1 MDVRLPDG
9 TLIRGVPD
17 NISKADLVAKLKNNG
32 YDTSKLDAPV
42 AAPETPA
49 APPADVP
56 ESMLSRAGNMVERY
70 GLSNAR
76 AAMALPGSAVKFG
89 KGVVDAFADPAQTAE
104 MLGSAAL
111 GAAYNVTGM
120 KIPKEN
126 PFDLSSPDDPKVTKA
141 IETANAIGGDYKKA
155 YGSLDAIMNTWETDP
170 VRVMGD
176 LSMLLGGV
184 SGVARGLPGAAS
196 ADIAATAGKA
206 SLAVDPVMLAARG
219 GMATGR
225 GIANVAAPFVNPKAV
240 AGNALLG
247 SIDNPTAVLN
257 ALAASQGARATPGY
271 VPTFGE
277 RLVGEGVFEPGAA
290 GLEAGLNTTNNPVGR
305 KVFAQRQ
312 QSLNALN
319 DQLAR
324 IEDQLSQ
331 RATAATPQGLQDL
344 TEVRNQLLRRISE
357 EQAVLTQQGVDLAG
371 ALPNVGQRGPGQ
383 ALITRAGEL
392 EKGVRANVINP
403 AYEAAYSLAGNTP
416 IDIAGVTA
424 AAENILGR
432 KLSAFDP
439 STAPRTVQE
448 LAKLSPT
455 EIVVSGSEFP
465 TGVSGGGGKV
475 TLQQIDDIRKAI
487 NADIGEAKAASGAGT
502 VDIRLRNLNQLHAVL
517 DDAIAKSGL
526 TDEAKAAYTGA
537 VSKFRD
543 EFVPQFKTGIPADLR
558 RTTWRNEPGI
568 LPDAVV
574 QKFLSSERGA
584 EQFANLFKSGG
595 GGSNL
600 SMALGTGAKGD
611 VKAAQAMASGV
622 LDLFRTKVIDKT
634 TGAVNSAQ
642 ADAFIKQYGDNL
654 DVLQQAGVDIRGAID
669 DIRNQA
675 AKLEGKAGELS
686 DLQGALKAP
695 ETAVELVDAALKSPK
710 LMGNAISRLDKAGRA
725 AFGGELT
732 NRVLDM
738 VKAGKHE
745 EALKFLT
752 ENADALRTGMGR
764 KGAYDDLVDMANSG
778 RDLAAVVKDAPKTIT
793 PSTARDLSAF
803 SDAELTDLAL
813 VAEDIRRGK
822 TVEEMAG
829 TGSRPGPA
837 YKAGSEAASE
847 IGTAAGDAPAL
858 TNRVYSVLRNIG
870 KRFEKRIN
878 RKAAA
883 ELAYVMYTNPDAAA
897 ALINEAIARKGRA
910 AKPPPDLRGV
920 TAVGAATNAM
930 SPENQTAMAE

>member
-1 MDVRLPDG
+1 MATLAEIRAAHPEYGDMSDQQLADG
-9 TLIRGVPD
+9 LHSKFYADMPKDEFYKKLGV
-17 NISKADLVAKLKNNG
+17 SA
-32 YDTSKLDAPV
+32 
-42 AAPETPA
+42 ETPA

-56 ESMLSRAGNMVERY
+56 ESMLSRAGNMVEQY

-76 AAMALPGSAVKFG
+76 AAMALPESAVKFG
-89 KGVVDAFADPAQTAE
+89 KGIVEAVTNPVQTAE
-104 MLGSAAL
+104 TLGSAAL
-111 GAAYNVTGM
+111 GAAYNITGM

-155 YGSLDAIMNTWETDP
+155 YGSLDAIRNTWETDP
-170 VRVMGD
+170 VRLMGD

-184 SGVARGLPGAAS
+184 EGVAGRLPGAVN
-196 ADIAATAGKA
+196 ADIASTAGKV
-206 SLAVDPVMLAARG
+206 SRAVDPVMLAARG

-225 GIANVAAPFVNPKAV
+225 GVANMAAPFVNPKAV

-277 RLVGEGVFEPGAA
+277 RLVGEGVYEPGAA

-357 EQAVLTQQGVDLAG
+357 EQAALTKQGTDLADI
-371 ALPNVGQRGPGQ
+371 LPNTGQREPGQ

-392 EKGVRANVINP
+392 EKGVRANVIDP
-403 AYEAAYSLAGNTP
+403 AYKEAYALAGSTP
-416 IDIAGVTA
+416 IDISDAAA
-424 AAENILGR
+424 AAEKILGR
-432 KLSAFDP
+432 KLSDFDP
-439 STAPRTVQE
+439 STAPRTVQLLSE
-448 LAKLSPT
+448 LAPVTTVKGKFGIT
-455 EIVVSGSEFP
+455 KT
-465 TGVSGGGGKV
+465 TGGNV
-475 TLQQIDDIRKAI
+475 TLEQIDDIRKAI
-487 NADIGEAKAASGAGT
+487 NADIAEAKATSGAGT
-502 VDIRLRNLNQLHAVL
+502 ADIQRRNLNQLHAVL

-526 TDEAKAAYTGA
+526 TDEAKAAYAGA
-537 VSKFRD
+537 LSKFKT
-543 EFVPQFKTGIPADLR
+543 EIVGPFKTGIPADLR
-558 RTTWRNEPGI
+558 RTTWRNEPGV

-574 QKFLSSERGA
+574 QKFLGSERGA
-584 EQFANLFKSGG
+584 EQFGNLFK
-595 GGSNL
+595 
-600 SMALGTGAKGD
+600 GD
-611 VKAAQAMASGV
+611 PKAAANMAAGV
-622 LDLFRTKVIDKT
+622 LDLFRSKVIDKT
-634 TGAVNSAQ
+634 TGAVNSAM

-654 DVLQQAGVDIRGAID
+654 DVLQQAGIDIRAGIND
-669 DIRNQA
+669 VRNQA

-752 ENADALRTGMGR
+752 ENEDALRTGMGR

-778 RDLAAVVKDAPKTIT
+778 RDLAAVVKEAPKTIT

-803 SDAELTDLAL
+803 SDAELHDLSL

-897 ALINEAIARKGRA
+897 ALINEALARKGKA
-910 AKPPPDLRGV
+910 ARPAQDLRGV
-920 TAVGAATNAM
+920 TAAGAVTNAM
-930 SPENQTAMAE
+930 APENQNAMAQ

>member
-1 MDVRLPDG
+1 
-9 TLIRGVPD
+9 
-17 NISKADLVAKLKNNG
+17 
-32 YDTSKLDAPV
+32 
-42 AAPETPA
+42 
-49 APPADVP
+49 
-56 ESMLSRAGNMVERY
+56 
-70 GLSNAR
+70 
-76 AAMALPGSAVKFG
+76 
-89 KGVVDAFADPAQTAE
+89 
-104 MLGSAAL
+104 
-111 GAAYNVTGM
+111 
-120 KIPKEN
+120 
-126 PFDLSSPDDPKVTKA
+126 
-141 IETANAIGGDYKKA
+141 
-155 YGSLDAIMNTWETDP
+155 
-170 VRVMGD
+170 
-176 LSMLLGGV
+176 
-184 SGVARGLPGAAS
+184 
-196 ADIAATAGKA
+196 
-206 SLAVDPVMLAARG
+206 
-219 GMATGR
+219 
-225 GIANVAAPFVNPKAV
+225 
-240 AGNALLG
+240 
-247 SIDNPTAVLN
+247 VLN

-271 VPTFGE
+271 VPTFSE
-277 RLVGEGVFEPGAA
+277 RLVGEGVYEPGAA

-357 EQAVLTQQGVDLAG
+357 EQAVLTQQGVDLADI
-371 ALPNVGQRGPGQ
+371 LPNTGQRGPGQ
-383 ALITRAGEL
+383 ELITRAGEL
-392 EKGVRANVINP
+392 EKGVRTNVINP
-403 AYEAAYSLAGNTP
+403 AYADAYAKAGNTP
-416 IDIAGVTA
+416 IDIADAAA
-424 AAENILGR
+424 AAENILGTTR
-432 KLSAFDP
+432 ATFDP
-439 STAPRTVQE
+439 NVAPNTVRE
-448 LAKLSPT
+448 LAKIGPT
-455 EIVVSGSEFP
+455 EVLVSGSEFP
-465 TGVSGGGGKV
+465 TGISGGGGKV

-487 NADIGEAKAASGAGT
+487 NKDIGLGKARSGTGSTDAQLAN
-502 VDIRLRNLNQLHAVL
+502 LRSVQGML
-517 DDAIAKSGL
+517 DEAIAKSGL
-526 TDEAKAAYTGA
+526 TDEAKAAYA
-537 VSKFRD
+537 NALSKFKT
-543 EFVPQFKTGIPADLR
+543 EIVEPFKTGIPADLR
-558 RTTWRNEPGI
+558 RTSWRNEPGV

-574 QKFLSSERGA
+574 QKFLGSERGA
-584 EQFANLFKSGG
+584 EQFGNLFK
-595 GGSNL
+595 
-600 SMALGTGAKGD
+600 GD
-611 VKAAQAMASGV
+611 PKAAANMAAGV

-634 TGAVNSAQ
+634 TGAVNSAM

-654 DVLQQAGVDIRGAID
+654 DVLQQAGIDIRAGIND
-669 DIRNQA
+669 VRNQA

-686 DLQGALKAP
+686 DLQGAFKAP

-793 PSTARDLSAF
+793 ASTARDLSAF
-803 SDAELTDLAL
+803 SDAELTDLAM

-837 YKAGSEAASE
+837 YKDGTQAAAE
-847 IGTAAGDAPAL
+847 IGTSAGDLRGL
-858 TNRVYSVLRNIG
+858 TNRVYAVTRNII
-870 KRFEKRIN
+870 KRVKGRIN

-897 ALINEAIARKGRA
+897 ALINNALARKGKA
-910 AKPPPDLRGV
+910 AKPARDLRGV

-930 SPENQTAMAE
+930 APENQNAMAQ

>member
-9 TLIRGVPD
+9 TLLRGVPD

-32 YDTSKLDAPV
+32 YDTSKLEAPP
-42 AAPETPA
+42 AAPAAAPI

-56 ESMLSRAGNMVERY
+56 ESMLSRVA
-70 GLSNAR
+70 NAPLELAKMQGR
-76 AAMALPGSAVKFG
+76 ALMAAPGSALKFAEG
-89 KGVVDAFADPAQTAE
+89 IKEAVTNPVQTAQS
-104 MLGSAAL
+104 LGLGLAGGARNAAQAVL
-111 GAAYNVTGM
+111 
-120 KIPKEN
+120 PKEA
-126 PFDLSSPDDPKVTKA
+126 FDFLTSFENDPEAINKA
-141 IETANAIGGDYKKA
+141 VEVANAIGGDYKAA
-155 YGSLDAIMNTWETDP
+155 YGSPEAIKRTFETDP
-170 VRVMGD
+170 VRMAGD
-176 LSMLLGGV
+176 LSMLL
-184 SGVARGLPGAAS
+184 SGAGPAARVAGMSRTGAGLTQ
-196 ADIAATAGKA
+196 AAT
-206 SLAVDPVMLAARG
+206 LIDPVMVGARG
-219 GMATGR
+219 GAAIGR
-225 GIANVAAPFVNPKAV
+225 GIANVAAPFVNPRAV

-271 VPTFGE
+271 APTFGE
-277 RLVGEGVFEPGAA
+277 RLVGEGVYEPGAA

-357 EQAVLTQQGVDLAG
+357 EQAALTKQGTDLADI
-371 ALPNVGQRGPGQ
+371 LPNTGQREPGQ

-392 EKGVRANVINP
+392 EENARANVIRP
-403 AYEAAYSLAGNTP
+403 AYADAYAKAGSTP
-416 IDIAGVTA
+416 IDIAGVTD
-424 AAENILGR
+424 AAEKILGR
-432 KLSAFDP
+432 KLSTFDP

-455 EIVVSGSEFP
+455 EFTVSGSEFP
-465 TGVSGGGGKV
+465 TGVSGGGGTA

-502 VDIRLRNLNQLHAVL
+502 TDIRLRNLNQLHDVL
-517 DDAIAKSGL
+517 DEAIAKSGL

-537 VSKFRD
+537 VSKYRD

-558 RTTWRNEPGI
+558 RTTWRNEPGV

-574 QKFLSSERGA
+574 QKFLGSERGA
-584 EQFANLFKSGG
+584 EQFGNLFKGDPRAAA
-595 GGSNL
+595 N
-600 SMALGTGAKGD
+600 MAA
-611 VKAAQAMASGV
+611 GV
-622 LDLFRTKVIDKT
+622 LDLFRSKVIDKT
-634 TGAVNSAQ
+634 TGAVNSAM

-654 DVLQQAGVDIRGAID
+654 DVLQQAGIDIRAGIND
-669 DIRNQA
+669 VRNQA

-752 ENADALRTGMGR
+752 ENEDALRTGMGR

-778 RDLAAVVKDAPKTIT
+778 RDLAAVVKEAPKTIT

-803 SDAELTDLAL
+803 SDAELTDLAM

-837 YKAGSEAASE
+837 YKAGSQAAAE
-847 IGTAAGDAPAL
+847 TGTAAADLPGL
-858 TNRVYSVLRNIG
+858 TNKVYSVTRNII
-870 KRFEKRIN
+870 KRVESRIN

-883 ELAYVMYTNPDAAA
+883 ELAYVMYTNPDAAVK
-897 ALINEAIARKGRA
+897 LINEALARKGKTARPA
-910 AKPPPDLRGV
+910 QDLRGV
-920 TAVGAATNAM
+920 TAAGAVTNAM
-930 SPENQTAMAE
+930 APENQNAMAQ

>member
-1 MDVRLPDG
+1 MTDYSALAQKYGGKPTAPPVDYSAL
-9 TLIRGVPD
+9 
-17 NISKADLVAKLKNNG
+17 AKKYG
-32 YDTSKLDAPV
+32 GAPTDAVPV
-42 AAPETPA
+42 AAPETPV

-56 ESMLSRAGNMVERY
+56 ESMLSRVGSALTAPGQ
-70 GLSNAR
+70 SNVR
-76 AAMALPGSAVKFG
+76 AAMALPGSALKMG
-89 KGVVDAFADPAQTAE
+89 KGFVE
-104 MLGSAAL
+104 AA
-111 GAAYNVTGM
+111 
-120 KIPKEN
+120 
-126 PFDLSSPDDPKVTKA
+126 SSPVETVKSLGLALAGGGRNAAEAVLPKQAFDFLTSFVNNPELVNQA
-141 IETANAIGGDYKKA
+141 VQTANAFGGDYKAA
-155 YGSLDAIMNTWETDP
+155 YGSLEAIKNTWETDP
-170 VRVMGD
+170 VRLIGD

-184 SGVARGLPGAAS
+184 SGVARFAPGAAS
-196 ADIAATAGKA
+196 ADIATTANAMSRAIDPAT
-206 SLAVDPVMLAARG
+206 LAAKG
-219 GMATGR
+219 GMALAR
-225 GIANVAAPFVNPKAV
+225 GAGNVAAPFINPRAV
-240 AGNALLG
+240 AGTALLG
-247 SIDNPTAVLN
+247 SMDDPRAALN

-271 VPTFGE
+271 VPTLSE
-277 RLVGEGVFEPGAA
+277 RLVGEGVFEPGTA

-305 KVFAQRQ
+305 QVFAQRQ
-312 QSLNALN
+312 QSLNALT
-319 DQLAR
+319 DQLGR

-344 TEVRNQLLRRISE
+344 TEVRNQLLRRINE
-357 EQAVLTQQGVDLAG
+357 EQAALTKQATDLADI
-371 ALPNVGQRGPGQ
+371 LPNTGQREPGQ

-455 EIVVSGSEFP
+455 EVVVSGTEFP

-475 TLQQIDDIRKAI
+475 TLQQIDDIRKAV

-502 VDIRLRNLNQLHAVL
+502 TDVRLRNLNQLHAVL
-517 DDAIAKSGL
+517 DEAIAKSGL
-526 TDEAKAAYTGA
+526 TDEAKTAYTNA
-537 VSKFRD
+537 VGKYRE

-574 QKFLSSERGA
+574 QKFLGSERGA
-584 EQFANLFKSGG
+584 EQFGNLFKSDP
-595 GGSNL
+595 NAAAN
-600 SMALGTGAKGD
+600 MAA
-611 VKAAQAMASGV
+611 GV
-622 LDLFRTKVIDKT
+622 LDLFRSKVIDKT

-654 DVLQQAGVDIRGAID
+654 DVLQQAGIDIRAGIND
-669 DIRNQA
+669 VRNQA
-675 AKLEGKAGELS
+675 AKLEGKAGELNS
-686 DLQGALKAP
+686 LQGALKAP

-710 LMGNAISRLDKAGRA
+710 LMGNTISRLDPAGRA

-738 VKAGKHE
+738 VKAGKHD

-764 KGAYDDLVDMANSG
+764 RGAYDDLVDMANSG
-778 RDLAAVVKDAPKTIT
+778 RDLAAVAKNAPKTIT
-793 PSTARDLSAF
+793 ASTARDLSTF

-822 TVEEMAG
+822 KVEELAA

-837 YKAGSEAASE
+837 YKAGSETASE
-847 IGTAAGDAPAL
+847 VGVAAGEAPAL
-858 TNRVYSVLRNIG
+858 TDKVYSVLRNIG

-883 ELAYVMYTNPDAAA
+883 ELAYVMYTNPDAAT
-897 ALINEAIARKGRA
+897 ALINEALARKGKA

-930 SPENQTAMAE
+930 SPENQNAMAQ

>member
-1 MDVRLPDG
+1 M
-9 TLIRGVPD
+9 
-17 NISKADLVAKLKNNG
+17 SKADLVAKLKNNG

-42 AAPETPA
+42 AAPV

-56 ESMLSRAGNMVERY
+56 ESMLSRVA
-70 GLSNAR
+70 NAPLELAKMQGR
-76 AAMALPGSAVKFG
+76 ALMAAPGSALKFAEG
-89 KGVVDAFADPAQTAE
+89 IKEAVTNPVQTAQS
-104 MLGSAAL
+104 LGLGIAGGARNAAQAAL
-111 GAAYNVTGM
+111 
-120 KIPKEN
+120 PKQAFDFLTSFEN
-126 PFDLSSPDDPKVTKA
+126 DPEAINKA
-141 IETANAIGGDYKKA
+141 IEVANAIGGDYKTA
-155 YGSLDAIMNTWETDP
+155 YGSPEAIKLTFETDP
-170 VRVMGD
+170 VRMAGD
-176 LSMLLGGV
+176 LSMLL
-184 SGVARGLPGAAS
+184 SGAGPAARVAGMSRTGAGLTQ
-196 ADIAATAGKA
+196 AAT
-206 SLAVDPVMLAARG
+206 LIDPVMLGVRG
-219 GMATGR
+219 GAAVGR
-225 GIANVAAPFVNPKAV
+225 GIANVAAPFVNPRAV

-247 SIDNPTAVLN
+247 SVDDSATVLN

-271 VPTFGE
+271 VPTFSE
-277 RLVGEGVFEPGAA
+277 RLVGEGVYEPGAA

-324 IEDQLSQ
+324 IENQLSQ

-357 EQAVLTQQGVDLAG
+357 EQAVLTQQGVDLADI
-371 ALPNVGQRGPGQ
+371 LPNTGQREPGQ

-392 EKGVRANVINP
+392 EKGVRTNVINP
-403 AYEAAYSLAGNTP
+403 AYADAYAKAGSTP
-416 IDIAGVTA
+416 IDIADAAA
-424 AAENILGR
+424 AAEKILGR
-432 KLSAFDP
+432 KLSDFDP
-439 STAPRTVQE
+439 STAPRTVQLLSE
-448 LAKLSPT
+448 LAPT
-455 EIVVSGSEFP
+455 TTVKGKFGITKT
-465 TGVSGGGGKV
+465 TGGNV

-487 NADIGEAKAASGAGT
+487 NADIGEAMSASGAGT
-502 VDIRLRNLNQLHAVL
+502 VDIRLRNLKQLNAVL
-517 DDAIAKSGL
+517 DEAIAKSGL
-526 TDEAKAAYTGA
+526 TDEAKTAYTGA

-558 RTTWRNEPGI
+558 RTTWRNEPSI

-574 QKFLSSERGA
+574 QKFLGSERGA
-584 EQFANLFKSGG
+584 EQFTNLFKGGG

-600 SMALGTGAKGD
+600 SMTLGTGVKGD

-622 LDLFRTKVIDKT
+622 LDLFRSKVIDKT

-654 DVLQQAGVDIRGAID
+654 DVLQQAGVNIRGAIND
-669 DIRNQA
+669 VRNQA
-675 AKLEGKAGELS
+675 AKLEGKAGELG

-695 ETAVELVDAALKSPK
+695 ENAAELVDAALKSPK
-710 LMGNAISRLDKAGRA
+710 LMGNTISRLDKAGRA

-803 SDAELTDLAL
+803 SDAELTDLAM
-813 VAEDIRRGK
+813 VAEDIRRGAA
-822 TVEEMAG
+822 VENMAA

-837 YKAGSEAASE
+837 YKAGSEAASDV
-847 IGTAAGDAPAL
+847 GVAAGDAPAL

-897 ALINEAIARKGRA
+897 ALINEAIARKSRA
-910 AKPPPDLRGV
+910 AKPARDLRGV

-930 SPENQTAMAE
+930 APENQNAMAE